1 MSGDTGELASWLEAA
16 RHAIALTGAG
26 VSTESGIPDF
36 RGDDGL
42 WADADPMQVASID
55 GFREDPA
62 RFWRFWADK
71 FANLTDASPNVT
83 HRVLAELE
91 ARGRVAGVVTQNIDG
106 LHTRAGSQRV
116 WEVHGS
122 FRSTSCLVCGH
133 ADVVE
138 TTFRK
143 VQAGRPPIC
152 SDCGALEV
160 KPDVV
165 LFGELLPPAFELA
178 RADIQQADLFLVL
191 GSSLGVHPVADLV
204 PEARRAGARIVVLNR
219 DPGPYDDMADLVIH
233 SRLGPLMGELSALLG
248 IA

>member
-1 MSGDTGELASWLEAA
+1 MSGGTGELASWLEGA
-16 RHAIALTGAG
+16 RYGLALTGAG

-36 RGDDGL
+36 RGGDGL
-42 WADADPMQVASID
+42 WDDADPMQVASID
-55 GFREDPA
+55 GFRDDPT

-71 FANLTDASPNVT
+71 FATLTEAAPNIT

-91 ARGRVAGVVTQNIDG
+91 ARGRVAGVITQNIDG
-106 LHTRAGSQRV
+106 LHGRAGSQRV

-122 FRSTSCLVCGH
+122 FRTTRCLVCGH
-133 ADVVE
+133 RDQVE

-143 VQAGRPPIC
+143 VQAGRLPIC
-152 SDCGALEV
+152 SECGAMEV

-165 LFGELLPPAFELA
+165 LFGELLPPAFEEASAHLS
-178 RADIQQADLFLVL
+178 QCDLFLVL
-191 GSSLGVHPVADLV
+191 GSSPNLHPVADLI
-204 PEARRAGARIVVLNR
+204 PAAQRAGARVVILNR
-219 DPGPYDDMADLVIH
+219 DPGPFDDDADLVIH